1 MTETNWRV
9 RPEMRDDAP
18 AVRAVNAAAFPT
30 EAEAALVDT
39 LRKDSLVWLPGLSWV
54 AEAPDGSIAAHAL
67 LSRCWVDGVPALALA
82 PVATAPEHQRRGAG
96 SAVVR
101 AVLEAARWYGERLVL
116 VLGHPEYYP
125 RFGFV
130 PASRYGI
137 RPPFEVPDEAM
148 MALVLD
154 DSASVPMGTIEYP
167 PAFGV

>member
-1 MTETNWRV
+1 MNDITWPA
-9 RPEMRDDAP
+9 RPETRDDIP
-18 AVRAVNAAAFPT
+18 AVRAVNTAAFPT
-30 EAEAALVDT
+30 EAEAELVDT
-39 LRKDSLVWLPGLSWV
+39 LRRDSSAWLPGLSYV
-54 AEAPDGSIAAHAL
+54 AEAPDGSVAAFAL

-82 PVATAPEHQRRGAG
+82 PVATAPEHQGRGAG

-101 AVLEAARWYGERLVL
+101 AVLEGARRYGERLVL
-116 VLGHPEYYP
+116 VLGHPTYYP

-137 RPPFEVPDEAM
+137 RAPFEVPDESM

-154 DSASVPMGTIEYP
+154 DSAPVPRGTIEYP